1 MKGTII
7 SPSFISSSLF
17 SPCSLLPEAQETTRG
32 GHRSACPSPGGS
44 SAVATRPP
52 PGPGEASGCKEEAQ
66 GIGAPALGV
75 WGQRAGLS
83 PLGLPSGAV

>member
-1 MKGTII
+1 M
-7 SPSFISSSLF
+7 SQPWREL
-17 SPCSLLPEAQETTRG
+17 CRG
-32 GHRSACPSPGGS
+32 HL
-44 SAVATRPP
+44 PP